1 MASKLRWWCARTQV
15 HEWPAA
21 AEGSLLQ
28 RRGGGGEEPPFVRAH
43 EGMALHRGGGGVT
56 ASPPG

>member
-1 MASKLRWWCARTQV
+1 VPEPKSMNGPLLLRDPFL
-15 HEWPAA
+15 H
-21 AEGSLLQ
+21 